1 MVKLVGQTV
10 KHFLIIIDEDFC
22 QQTKGVS
29 RFQVT

>member
-10 KHFLIIIDEDFC
+10 KHFLIIDEDVC